1 MIISC
6 RGSKE
11 SRAAHAACGLKRG
24 DGGIQR
30 DHRQSRRACGV
41 WIETICRLGRYLLRT
56 VTRRRVRGL
65 ALVDL
70 STICLQ
76 NLASLDTVTQIKI
89 HENFSIDFENFMGIA
104 IETLVPLRYV

>member
-1 MIISC
+1 M
-6 RGSKE
+6 R
-11 SRAAHAACGLKRG
+11 RAAHAACGLKRQLKARG
-24 DGGIQR
+24 
-30 DHRQSRRACGV
+30 AEL
-41 WIETICRLGRYLLRT
+41 ETICRLGRYLLRT
-56 VTRRRVRGL
+56 VARRRVRGL

>member
-1 MIISC
+1 MWQKKPSM
-6 RGSKE
+6 E
-11 SRAAHAACGLKRG
+11 PFA
-24 DGGIQR
+24 
-30 DHRQSRRACGV
+30 SRRACGV

-56 VTRRRVRGL
+56 VARRRVRGL

>member
-1 MIISC
+1 M
-6 RGSKE
+6 
-11 SRAAHAACGLKRG
+11 
-24 DGGIQR
+24 
-30 DHRQSRRACGV
+30 
-41 WIETICRLGRYLLRT
+41 
-56 VTRRRVRGL
+56 

>member
-1 MIISC
+1 MSPQGI
-6 RGSKE
+6 GGDD
-11 SRAAHAACGLKRG
+11 SRAPYAARGLKLPKR
-24 DGGIQR
+24 
-30 DHRQSRRACGV
+30 HRSARHTRSRRACGV

-56 VTRRRVRGL
+56 VARRRVRGL

>member
-1 MIISC
+1 M
-6 RGSKE
+6 R
-11 SRAAHAACGLKRG
+11 RAAHAACGLKRDKQRTAIG
-24 DGGIQR
+24 EGG
-30 DHRQSRRACGV
+30 SRRACGV

-56 VTRRRVRGL
+56 VARRRVRGL

-104 IETLVPLRYV
+104 IETLVPWRYV

>member
-1 MIISC
+1 M
-6 RGSKE
+6 E
-11 SRAAHAACGLKRG
+11 PFA
-24 DGGIQR
+24 
-30 DHRQSRRACGV
+30 SRRACGV
-41 WIETICRLGRYLLRT
+41 WIETVLARQPEDTKIVAPRMRRVDCRLGRYLLRT
-56 VTRRRVRGL
+56 VARRRVRGL

>member
-1 MIISC
+1 MC
-6 RGSKE
+6 VVGSE
-11 SRAAHAACGLKRG
+11 IDFSEPIFVCMLVALICAMC
-24 DGGIQR
+24 
-30 DHRQSRRACGV
+30 V

-56 VTRRRVRGL
+56 VARRRVRGL

>member
-1 MIISC
+1 M
-6 RGSKE
+6 R
-11 SRAAHAACGLKRG
+11 RAAHAACGLKRQLKARG
-24 DGGIQR
+24 AELER
-30 DHRQSRRACGV
+30 SRRACGV

-56 VTRRRVRGL
+56 VARRRVRGL

-104 IETLVPLRYV
+104 IETLVPLCYV

>member
-1 MIISC
+1 M
-6 RGSKE
+6 E
-11 SRAAHAACGLKRG
+11 PFA
-24 DGGIQR
+24 
-30 DHRQSRRACGV
+30 SRRACGA

-56 VTRRRVRGL
+56 VARRRVRGL

-76 NLASLDTVTQIKI
+76 NLASFDTVTQIKI